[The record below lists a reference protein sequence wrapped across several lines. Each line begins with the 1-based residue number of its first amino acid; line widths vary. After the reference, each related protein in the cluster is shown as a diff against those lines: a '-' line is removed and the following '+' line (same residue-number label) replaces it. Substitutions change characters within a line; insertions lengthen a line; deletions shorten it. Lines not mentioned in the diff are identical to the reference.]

1 LPRYLFFSLGAAKS
15 EREVMRLCPDFSE
28 GNRLLFYA
36 AGGRTLQLMDVAAA
50 QLTRMELPF
59 TIRSSSLL
67 SIPSN
72 LIDELSP

>member
-1 LPRYLFFSLGAAKS
+1 MLFFPLGAAKS

-50 QLTRMELPF
+50 QLARMELPF
-59 TIRSSSLL
+59 TIRSCPSFN
-67 SIPSN
+67 PSN
-72 LIDELSP
+72 LLYELLSP